1 MKKYFLFLISF
12 KSLTLVYATSKFND
26 VTLIEIN
33 SFTNN
38 IPCAAAPTVILTNPT
53 CSQSTGSITII
64 AVSGE
69 TYSLDGGNFSASLT
83 YSGLLAG
90 SSHTV
95 LAKDSSGCISDPT
108 IVTIIS
114 QPITPI
120 APEVSITYQS
130 CNLATL
136 TIINNIVGQTHNID
150 GGPYTV
156 NTSYSN
162 LTVGSIHAFTSKSA
176 EGCISLTTYITIE
189 PQNIAGISGTIALC
203 ESNPTIID
211 LYSIITNET
220 SGGTWTRFSGTGG
233 TFDAAAGTFTPVI
246 GATTSSFMYTV
257 TGTTPC
263 PDDSSFATIT
273 INTTPNAG
281 VLAGVQNICVGL
293 TTSFTSTASG
303 GVWSSANPA
312 VATVNPVTGIVTG
325 MSAGTATMTYTMNG
339 IAPCVNDIAT
349 RTVTVN
355 AQPEQP
361 SIQGFQGICVGS
373 WTVFTATPPGGTWSS
388 SNNAVAMV
396 DFTGFILGNSAG
408 VSTISYTVAGSE
420 GCADRT
426 SVRNVTVSTAPTIA
440 LASAPNTANQTVCEN
455 TPITPIIYN
464 IGTLNAQDAMAIS
477 LPVGVSGSYNAGVL
491 TISGAPTASGTF
503 PYSAVAVGPCGTDS
517 LLGTITVNP
526 SISTTM
532 FCDPSG
538 VISPNAV
545 RIDWANIVGVTS
557 FQYAYSID
565 NGPIVTG
572 ATNISHYEIS
582 GVLPGQSVTFTLTNV
597 VGISCFQPVSV
608 TCTNLANES
617 FELGGFKYFPNP
629 VTNILNITSYNPINT
644 VIIINPLGQVI
655 CSKSYDS
662 DAIQLDLSGFE
673 SGSYFCKVTSGN
685 TSKTFKVV
693 KE

>member
-1 MKKYFLFLISF
+1 MKKYFLFLIVFFAFSSIKAHNLF
-12 KSLTLVYATSKFND
+12 AEKKIQADSSSLVVVPTFNQVEPICWGSLLADLPTTSTNEISGTWFPAMNNLETTTYVFTPNPGQDATTTSMTITVKP
-26 VTLIEIN
+26 LL
-33 SFTNN
+33 
-38 IPCAAAPTVILTNPT
+38 APTVT
-53 CSQSTGSITII
+53 CGVWSPNQKTFNWMPVAGAT
-64 AVSGE
+64 
-69 TYSLDGGNFSASLT
+69 TYA
-83 YSGLLAG
+83 
-90 SSHTV
+90 
-95 LAKDSSGCISDPT
+95 
-108 IVTIIS
+108 
-114 QPITPI
+114 
-120 APEVSITYQS
+120 ITY
-130 CNLATL
+130 A
-136 TIINNIVGQTHNID
+136 IN
-150 GGPYTV
+150 GGPYINAGFGAMLSYTV
-156 NTSYSN
+156 SGVLQTDNIEILVVPS
-162 LTVGSIHAFTSKSA
+162 GSLGNCFTAGILECLVSPCPEA
-176 EGCISLTTYITIE
+176 GIAGNITICDD
-189 PQNIAGISGTIALC
+189 SSTV
-203 ESNPTIID
+203 ID
-211 LYSIITNET
+211 LFGIITGED

-233 TFDAAAGTFTPVI
+233 TFDAATGTFTPGV

-263 PDDSSFATIT
+263 PNDSSLATIT

-281 VLAGVQNICVGL
+281 ILAGVQNICVGF
-293 TTSFTSTASG
+293 TTSFTSTATG
-303 GVWSSANPA
+303 GVWSSSNPA

-339 IAPCVNDIAT
+339 IAPCVNGTAT

-355 AQPEQP
+355 AEPEQP

-373 WTVFTATPPGGTWSS
+373 WTVFTATPQGGTWSS

-408 VSTISYTVAGSE
+408 VSTISYTISGSG

-426 SVRNVTVSTAPTIA
+426 AVRNVTVSTAPTIV
-440 LASAPNTANQTVCEN
+440 LASAPITANQTVCEN

-477 LPVGVSGSYNAGVL
+477 LPPGVSGSYNAGVF
-491 TISGAPTASGTF
+491 TISGTPTASGTF

-538 VISPNAV
+538 VTMPNTV
-545 RIDWANIVGVTS
+545 RIDWANIVGGTN

-572 ATNISHYEIS
+572 ATNISNYEIL

-597 VGISCFQPVSV
+597 VGISCFQSTSV

-617 FELGGFKYFPNP
+617 FEIDDFQSFPNP
-629 VTNILNITSYNPINT
+629 VSNVLNLTSSKTINN
-644 VIIINPLGQVI
+644 VAIINSLGQVVLNQI
-655 CSKSYDS
+655 YNSKS
-662 DAIQLDLSGFE
+662 IQIDMSRF
-673 SGSYFCKVTSGN
+673 TSGIYMVKLLADSK
-685 TSKTFKVV
+685 SKTIKII
-693 KE
+693 KD

>member
-1 MKKYFLFLISF
+1 MKKFFLFLIYF
-12 KSLTLVYATSKFND
+12 TSLTLVYANSNFND

-33 SFTNN
+33 SHSNN

-64 AVSGE
+64 AISGE
-69 TYSLDGGNFSASLT
+69 TYSLDGGNFSANLT

-90 SSHTV
+90 SSHTI

-108 IVTIIS
+108 IVSIS
-114 QPITPI
+114 LQPITPM

-130 CNLATL
+130 CNMATL
-136 TIINNIVGQTHNID
+136 TIINNIVGQTHSID

-176 EGCISLTTYITIE
+176 TGCISLTTYITIE
-189 PQNIAGISGTIALC
+189 PQNIAGVSGTITLC

-233 TFDAAAGTFTPVI
+233 TFNAAAGTFTPDF

-257 TGTTPC
+257 AGTTPC
-263 PDDSSFATIT
+263 PNDSSLATIT
-273 INTTPNAG
+273 INTAPHAG
-281 VLAGVQNICVGL
+281 ILTGVQNICVGL
-293 TTSFTSTASG
+293 TTSFASTANG
-303 GVWSSANPA
+303 GVWSSSNPA

-325 MSAGTATMTYTMNG
+325 NAAGVATMTYTMAG
-339 IAPCVNDIAT
+339 IFPCVNDTAT

-355 AQPEQP
+355 SQPEQP

-373 WTVFTATPPGGTWSS
+373 WTVFTANSPGGTWSS
-388 SNNAVAMV
+388 SNNTVATV

-408 VSTISYTVAGSE
+408 VSTISYTISGSE

-426 SVRNVTVSTAPTIA
+426 ALRNVTVSTTPSIV
-440 LASAPNTANQTVCEN
+440 LASAPITANQIVCEN

-464 IGTLNAQDAMAIS
+464 IGTSNAQDAMAIS
-477 LPVGVSGSYNAGVL
+477 LPPGVSGSYNAGVF
-491 TISGAPTASGTF
+491 TISGTPTASGIF
-503 PYSAVAVGPCGTDS
+503 PYSAVAVGPCGSDS

-538 VISPNAV
+538 LTSPNSV
-545 RIDWANIVGVTS
+545 RIDWTNIVGVTN

-572 ATNISHYEIS
+572 ATNISNYEIL
-582 GVLPGQSVTFTLTNV
+582 GVLPGQSVTFTLTNAI
-597 VGISCFQPVSV
+597 GISCFQPVSV

-617 FELGGFKYFPNP
+617 FEIDAFQSFPNP
-629 VTNILNITSYNPINT
+629 ISNVLNLTGSKTINIVTIINT
-644 VIIINPLGQVI
+644 LGQVVLNQI
-655 CSKSYDS
+655 YNSKS
-662 DAIQLDLSGFE
+662 IQIDMSRF
-673 SGSYFCKVTSGN
+673 TSGIYMVKLSAHSK
-685 TSKTFKVV
+685 SKTIKII
-693 KE
+693 KD